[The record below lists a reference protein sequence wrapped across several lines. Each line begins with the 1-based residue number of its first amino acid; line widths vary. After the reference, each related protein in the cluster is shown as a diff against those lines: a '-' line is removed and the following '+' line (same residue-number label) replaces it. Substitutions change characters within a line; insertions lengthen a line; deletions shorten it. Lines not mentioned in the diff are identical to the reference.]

1 MEFLKSD
8 SIEKREYQLAIAETA
23 SEKNTLVVLPTGMGK
38 TLIGLFVAAKRFQQF
53 PDSKIIIMAPTRP
66 LSAQHKKTFEK
77 FTNLNKEEIVLVT
90 GKIKPEERSKLYE
103 KGKIIIATPQTIK
116 NDLENNRLNFENFAL
131 ALFDEAHR
139 AVKDYAYPYVAK
151 KYMLQAKNPLILAL
165 TASPGGSYERIEEI
179 CKNLFIKAVEIRT
192 EFDKDVR
199 AYVQP
204 IRVEWIY
211 VELPEE
217 FKKIKEL
224 IEKVL
229 REDLNWLI
237 EHNFLAKRKV
247 TRKELLA
254 LQQKISSRYIE
265 GSKNYSLIWAMIK
278 SAETIKLEHALELL
292 ETQGIPFVYDYFEK
306 MMKSKKRTDMQII
319 KRPEIKEAFR
329 IVEKLN
335 QEKVNHPKLQKL
347 LHIVKDL
354 LKNQKVKI
362 IIFAN
367 YRSTVNEIKELLSRE
382 GINAE
387 ILIGQTKKGGKG
399 MSQEE
404 QVNTIKNFSEGKF
417 NVLVGTSISEEG
429 LDIPFADYAIFYEA
443 VPSEIRVVQRRGRV
457 GRQKIG
463 KVIFLLTKGTRDEA
477 YYWAAFQKEKKMK
490 GILYDMKERGRLE
503 KPRSLL
509 DWLK

>member
-38 TLIGLFVAAKRFQQF
+38 TLIGLFVTAKRLQQF

-77 FTNLNKEEIVLVT
+77 FTNLDKEEVVLVT

-131 ALFDEAHR
+131 TLFDEAHR

-165 TASPGGSYERIEEI
+165 TASPGGTYERIEEI

-192 EFDKDVR
+192 EFDEDVK

-204 IRVEWIY
+204 IRTEWIY

-217 FKKIKEL
+217 FKRIKEL
-224 IEKVL
+224 IEKIL
-229 REDLNWLI
+229 KEDLNWLI
-237 EHNFLAKRKV
+237 EHNFLLRKKATKR
-247 TRKELLA
+247 ELLA
-254 LQQKISSRYIE
+254 LQQRISSRYIE
-265 GSKNYSLIWAMIK
+265 GAKNYSLIWAMIK
-278 SAETIKLEHALELL
+278 SAEAIKLEHALELL
-292 ETQGIPFVYDYFEK
+292 ETQGIPFVYEYFEK
-306 MMKSKKRTDMQII
+306 MVKSKKRTDMQIV
-319 KRPEIKEAFR
+319 KKPEIKEAFR
-329 IVEKLN
+329 IIEKLN
-335 QEKVNHPKLQKL
+335 QEKINHPKLQKL
-347 LHIVKDL
+347 LYITKDL
-354 LKNQKVKI
+354 LKNPKVKI

-367 YRSTVNEIKELLSRE
+367 YRSTVEEIKSLLLKE
-382 GINAE
+382 GISAE
-387 ILIGQTKKGGKG
+387 ILIGQARKESGG

-404 QVNTIKNFSEGKF
+404 QINTIKKFGEGKF
-417 NVLVGTSISEEG
+417 NVLIGTSITEEG
-429 LDIPFADYAIFYEA
+429 LDIPAVDYAIFYEA
-443 VPSEIRVVQRRGRV
+443 VPSEIRQLQRRGRV
-457 GRQKIG
+457 GRQKMG
-463 KVIFLLTKGTRDEA
+463 KIIFLLTKGTRDEA
-477 YYWAAFQKEKKMK
+477 YYWAALRKEKKMK
-490 GILYDMKERGRLE
+490 GILYDMKERKILE
-503 KPRSLL
+503 KPKSLL

>member
-1 MEFLKSD
+1 MEFLKLD

-23 SEKNTLVVLPTGMGK
+23 SKKNTLVVLPTGMGK
-38 TLIGLFVAAKRFQQF
+38 TLIGLFVTAKRLQQF

-90 GKIKPEERSKLYE
+90 GKIKPEERGKLYE

-139 AVKDYAYPYVAK
+139 AVKDYAYPYIAK

-165 TASPGGSYERIEEI
+165 TASPGGTYERIEEI
-179 CKNLFIKAVEIRT
+179 CRNLFIKAVEIRT

-204 IRVEWIY
+204 IRTEWVY

-217 FKKIKEL
+217 FKRVKEL

-229 REDLNWLI
+229 KEDLNWLI
-237 EHNFLAKRKV
+237 EHNFLTKKATK
-247 TRKELLA
+247 KELLE
-254 LQQKISSRYIE
+254 LQKKISAHYVE
-265 GSKNYSLIWAMIK
+265 GEKNYSLIWGMIK
-278 SAETIKLEHALELL
+278 SAEAIKLEHALELL
-292 ETQGIPFVYDYFEK
+292 ETQGIPFVYDYFVK
-306 MMKSKKRTDMQII
+306 MMKSKKRTDMQTVR
-319 KRPEIKEAFR
+319 RPEIKEAFK
-329 IVEKLN
+329 IIEKLK
-335 QEKVNHPKLQKL
+335 QEKMNHPKLQKL
-347 LHIVKDL
+347 LYIVKDL
-354 LKNQKVKI
+354 LKNPKAKI
-362 IIFAN
+362 IVFAN
-367 YRSTVNEIKELLSRE
+367 YRSTVEEIKWLLSKE
-382 GINAE
+382 GISTE
-387 ILIGQTKKGGKG
+387 ILIGQARKGSGG

-404 QVNTIKNFSEGKF
+404 QINTIKRFGEGEF
-417 NVLVGTSISEEG
+417 NVLVGTSITEEG
-429 LDIPFADYAIFYEA
+429 LDIPAVDYAIFYEA
-443 VPSEIRVVQRRGRV
+443 VPSEIRQLQRRGRV
-457 GRQKIG
+457 GRQKMG

-477 YYWAAFQKEKKMK
+477 YYWAAFQKEKKMR
-490 GILYDMKERGRLE
+490 GILYDMKERKLLE
-503 KPRSLL
+503 KPKSLL